1 MLCPSGHDAHVQAY
15 NMLGHPWYTLCHVL
29 TMTLIPRGPQA
40 KIARAQAAREHQQ
53 RKRNLTK
60 YIPNAAGAI
69 WTVLS
74 NMAATQPH
82 GPKRRRLQDQSD
94 VLAQVQ
100 RKEVS
105 QGWAPGRQMYPRRW

>member
-1 MLCPSGHDAHVQAY
+1 L
-15 NMLGHPWYTLCHVL
+15 
-29 TMTLIPRGPQA
+29 PQA

-82 GPKRRRLQDQSD
+82 GPKRRRLQEQSD

-100 RKEVS
+100 RKEVRAC
-105 QGWAPGRQMYPRRW
+105 WAAHVFAGQSEP